1 MKSWLPTTLLL
12 LYFAYYV
19 FAIQDIELDPWS
31 VGELMTARTLPAAI
45 GLIAL
50 VVLVIQMVKT
60 LLELA
65 QSRSIAKKHIER
77 TDLRPNTEALVPMP
91 ARITP
96 LALTV
101 LFFGLYIASMD
112 GLGFTLASIGF
123 LTGTAWIL
131 GYRHPL
137 GFAFVCLG
145 VPLLLAGLFHSI
157 GIYLP
162 TGTWLGGLDA

>member
-45 GLIAL
+45 GSIAL

-77 TDLRPNTEALVPMP
+77 TDLRPNTEALVPKP

-101 LFFGLYIASMD
+101 LFSV
-112 GLGFTLASIGF
+112 SI
-123 LTGTAWIL
+123 
-131 GYRHPL
+131 
-137 GFAFVCLG
+137 
-145 VPLLLAGLFHSI
+145 
-157 GIYLP
+157 
-162 TGTWLGGLDA
+162 

>member
-1 MKSWLPTTLLL
+1 MVLR
-12 LYFAYYV
+12 
-19 FAIQDIELDPWS
+19 
-31 VGELMTARTLPAAI
+31 RTHDSSYLTFDRRV
-45 GLIAL
+45 IAL
-50 VVLVIQMVKT
+50 AVLIIQIVKT
-60 LLELA
+60 LLEQP
-65 QSRSIAKKHIER
+65 QSRSKIDARIDKAVQS
-77 TDLRPNTEALVPMP
+77 DAEALVPMP

-162 TGTWLGGLDA
+162 TGTWLGGT